1 MKVMT
6 SFAKSH
12 MMSKLGRL
20 LIPDL
25 LLQCQMVVRI
35 YGVESLS
42 EVDNC
47 ILCFF
52 FWSTEDPSERE
63 TAANYIHAETLSIH
77 GIVAMHPKYP
87 RQIVRPLYR

>member
-1 MKVMT
+1 
-6 SFAKSH
+6 

-25 LLQCQMVVRI
+25 RQCQMAVRI

-47 ILCFF
+47 MLF

-77 GIVAMHPKYP
+77 GIVAMHPKHP
-87 RQIVRPLYR
+87 RQIVHLLCK